1 MRTEEVA
8 LSQRAWAS
16 WDLDRMQWINIQI
29 LEGGPIERV
38 PPGYARR
45 LARDI
50 LIALNDKGEK

>member
-8 LSQRAWAS
+8 WSQRVWSS
-16 WDLDRMQWINIQI
+16 WDLNGMQWINIQVM
-29 LEGGPIERV
+29 ESGVIERV